1 MDKEFIDNFFINY
14 SKENIYHVDLQK
26 FFKKLKGYRLVMN
39 YNNLDEFEKGV
50 LENPFLEMLINEF
63 APEINFVPDL
73 MDKLTN
79 IDFYIVDNYPF
90 KLFFVDGSEKTNT
103 KASLNFGYEFISSS
117 DIDKKWKN
125 YYSERND
132 KKMKVTKN
140 RKYPEDLRFDSYE
153 KLKEFGHPLNSIIII
168 DRYVLINK
176 KGTQEITD
184 NLIPLLKALINNI
197 PEKLKIEL
205 LILTRNFEL
214 DIKSTWE
221 FLIKELEKEF
231 PGIDMKLGIVRDE
244 KKLYPKGHHGIKGR
258 RIITNYLTIK
268 SEDSFNYFNSNGST
282 KGISDITIDFNFD
295 NQQWQDLQFELS
307 EIRHYIDKLKEYDNI
322 DLTHYNTKKNRL
334 LSN

>member
-90 KLFFVDGSEKTNT
+90 KLFFVEGSEKTNT

-117 DIDKKWKN
+117 EIDKKWKN

-140 RKYPEDLRFDSYE
+140 KKYPEELRFDSYE
-153 KLKEFGHPLNSIIII
+153 KLKNFSHPLNSIIII
-168 DRYVLINK
+168 DRYVLINS

-184 NLIPLLKALINNI
+184 NLIPLLKNLINNI
-197 PEKLKIEL
+197 PEKLNIEL
-205 LILTRNFEL
+205 MILTRKFDTDL
-214 DIKSTWE
+214 ISTWK
-221 FLIKELEKEF
+221 FLMKKIRKTFPDIEIKV
-231 PGIDMKLGIVRDE
+231 GIVRDE
-244 KKLYPKGHHGIKGR
+244 KKLYPKGHHGIHGR
-258 RIITNYLTIK
+258 RIITNYFTIF
-268 SEDSFNYFNSNGST
+268 SEDSFTFFNSNGST
-282 KGISDITIDFNFD
+282 KAVSDIRFAFNFET
-295 NQQWQDLQFELS
+295 NNWQALQFELS
-307 EIRHYIDKLKEYDNI
+307 EVRDYIDKLKEYDND
-322 DLTHYNTKKNRL
+322 DLTYYNTKKNRL
-334 LSN
+334 LTT